1 MWIAKLN
8 YSWTIKQVYKTKETT
23 SWAYN
28 LHKCIIHTDTY
39 RVNVDLTIV
48 LDKKR
53 NTLIWNV
60 YEHWN
65 VNRNNFENMKITK
78 LKKLLEKFKITRLHN
93 LN

>member
-28 LHKCIIHTDTY
+28 LHTFIIHTDTY

-53 NTLIWNV
+53 KTLIWNI
-60 YEHWN
+60 YEHRN

-78 LKKLLEKFKITRLHN
+78 LKKLLEKCKITRLHN